1 MKPTC
6 KEIFENGQVF
16 TLGKAK
22 ELTGKYI
29 YITNAEY
36 WANEPTV
43 RRVLVNPIS
52 EWDAASEDH
61 TAKGFD
67 NRQEYWKSYMTEKQI
82 ERTKNCYSIG
92 INELGNL
99 DGNTLRGTDDTP
111 FYGSDEDREI
121 YYMEEE

>member
-1 MKPTC
+1 MKPTY
-6 KEIFENGQVF
+6 KEIFKYGEIL

-29 YITNAEY
+29 YITNFEY
-36 WANEPTV
+36 RGNEPTV

-52 EWDAASEDH
+52 EWDAAAKDH

-67 NRQEYWKSYMTEKQI
+67 SRREYWKSYMTEKQV
-82 ERTKNCYSIG
+82 ESTKNCYFIG

-99 DGNTLRGTDDTP
+99 EGNTSSCKDDSH
-111 FYGSDEDREI
+111 FFGSDEDREI
-121 YYMEEE
+121 YYLEDD